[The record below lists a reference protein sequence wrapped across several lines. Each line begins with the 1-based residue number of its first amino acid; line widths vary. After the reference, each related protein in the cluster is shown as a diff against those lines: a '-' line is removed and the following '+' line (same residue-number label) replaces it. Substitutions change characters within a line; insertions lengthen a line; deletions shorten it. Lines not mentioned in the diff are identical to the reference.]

1 VYVLLHATY
10 YTTNERVSL
19 DNTQRAKNNY
29 ETSSTIYM
37 VPAFFD
43 PRMSLDTLLDC
54 GLVSLPIVPASAE
67 YSMSLTA
74 SYITDTYNLIT
85 RPGQSTA
92 CVTASKALFD
102 NDEFPYISYSLSVV
116 SSSINTDCQL
126 LENGTITSCVFS
138 AIINYGSQT
147 VQTTTSTPGISKLSI
162 VVNAGAL
169 VGGVQFLT
177 WFLAMFAAP

>member
-1 VYVLLHATY
+1 
-10 YTTNERVSL
+10 
-19 DNTQRAKNNY
+19 
-29 ETSSTIYM
+29 M

-43 PRMSLDTLLDC
+43 PRMSLDTLSDC
-54 GLVSLPIVPASAE
+54 GLVSLPIVPGSAE

-74 SYITDTYNLIT
+74 SYTTDTYNLIT
-85 RPGQSTA
+85 RPGQSNP
-92 CVTASKALFD
+92 CVTASEALFD

-116 SSSINTDCQL
+116 SSRINTGCEL

-138 AIINYGSQT
+138 AIINYGTQT
-147 VQTTTSTPGISKLSI
+147 VQTTTSTPGISKLNI

-177 WFLAMFAAP
+177 WFLTMFAAP